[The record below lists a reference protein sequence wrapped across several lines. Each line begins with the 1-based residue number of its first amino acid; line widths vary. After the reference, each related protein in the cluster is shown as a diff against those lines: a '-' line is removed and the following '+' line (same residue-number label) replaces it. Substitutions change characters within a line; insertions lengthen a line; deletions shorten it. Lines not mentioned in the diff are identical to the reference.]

1 MIVKIDGLFAALHV
15 SPHLYSPKYARSG
28 ATMTGRLPPTRFIR
42 KRNKAMAVDR
52 TWGRP
57 ELGVRGIVITVSEM
71 RRE

>member
-1 MIVKIDGLFAALHV
+1 
-15 SPHLYSPKYARSG
+15 
-28 ATMTGRLPPTRFIR
+28 MTGRLPPTRFIR
-42 KRNKAMAVDR
+42 KRNKAMAVDL